1 MQKLFGLLVIIGLIW
16 FGLSVYT
23 GDGRGGI
30 DLGGWLE
37 PIGGD
42 DDTPRFS
49 IPDLGGDHDDRASDS
64 SSSRGQRAGRPSISK
79 PETLPQAMK
88 RKVQGALQKSY
99 DRAEP

>member
-1 MQKLFGLLVIIGLIW
+1 MQKLFGLLVIVGLIW

-30 DLGGWLE
+30 DLGSWLE

-42 DDTPRFS
+42 DDTGLSAQRS
-49 IPDLGGDHDDRASDS
+49 TQSQ
-64 SSSRGQRAGRPSISK
+64 SRQNIGRPIRAK
-79 PETLPQAMK
+79 GETLPQAMK